1 MRQLSST
8 TRIPSRLVSPIYPIS
23 QRESPRLF
31 SSASLDPTLTKA
43 NGEEAQSD
51 SDTIFAL
58 SSGASATQATALAVI
73 RISGPDATLF
83 LQKFCK
89 NKKALPKPRV
99 ATLRKLWDPE
109 TGQPIDHALVLYFPG
124 PHSFTGEDVVELH
137 CHGSRAVV
145 TGVTDAL
152 INMAGSRLAEPG
164 EFTQRAFLAGKMD
177 FLQIEALADLL
188 TADTSTQRAQALQQL
203 DGKLSEIYADWRSTL
218 IAGLAHAE
226 AVIDFG
232 DDEHLEDNED
242 LDNDRAQWN
251 VWGGVV
257 ENMTNLMNS
266 MQKQLQD
273 ARRGELIREGLQ
285 IAIVGPPNAGKSS
298 LFNLLADRDAAIVS
312 PTAGTTRDILEVSL
326 NLGGVKCIV
335 QDTAG
340 VRTSSEDLIELE
352 GMKRAKAAAAKAD
365 LVVAMVDTTE
375 KELGLQIL
383 QSVMDQ
389 AQEHLTSAQI
399 LLVLNKSDLIGTAG
413 TKMTEV
419 PGDLSSRIGGTFEI
433 SCVTQN
439 GIDSFLDSLSAAVVA
454 RVSDDTLDS
463 SDKQS
468 AVEGALITRA
478 RHRQHVQTSVEALER
493 FVILSQQGS
502 MSVDMAAEELRLAAS
517 ELGRIT
523 GAVDVE
529 DVLDKLFADFCIGK

>member
-1 MRQLSST
+1 
-8 TRIPSRLVSPIYPIS
+8 
-23 QRESPRLF
+23 
-31 SSASLDPTLTKA
+31 
-43 NGEEAQSD
+43 
-51 SDTIFAL
+51 
-58 SSGASATQATALAVI
+58 
-73 RISGPDATLF
+73 
-83 LQKFCK
+83 
-89 NKKALPKPRV
+89 
-99 ATLRKLWDPE
+99 
-109 TGQPIDHALVLYFPG
+109 
-124 PHSFTGEDVVELH
+124 
-137 CHGSRAVV
+137 
-145 TGVTDAL
+145 
-152 INMAGSRLAEPG
+152 
-164 EFTQRAFLAGKMD
+164 
-177 FLQIEALADLL
+177 
-188 TADTSTQRAQALQQL
+188 
-203 DGKLSEIYADWRSTL
+203 L

-399 LLVLNKSDLIGTAG
+399 LLVLNKSDLVDAART

-454 RVSDDTLDS
+454 RVSDDALDS
-463 SDKQS
+463 SEKQS